1 MSLKIFVTQPHPVF
15 ALVTTTSQTGV
26 TLTKEAMKVVQ
37 TQLERVPH
45 LDKWFVDIPC
55 PPASELGE
63 GRILE
68 SRGDLETCVV
78 TNREKRN
85 AGLRQQK
92 GA

>member
-1 MSLKIFVTQPHPVF
+1 VV

-85 AGLRQQK
+85 AGLLLQRR
-92 GA
+92 A

>member
-1 MSLKIFVTQPHPVF
+1 MSLKIFATQPHPVV

-85 AGLRQQK
+85 AGLLLQRR
-92 GA
+92 A

>member
-1 MSLKIFVTQPHPVF
+1 MSLKIFVTQPHPVV
-15 ALVTTTSQTGV
+15 ALVTTTSQTEV

-85 AGLRQQK
+85 AGLLLQRR
-92 GA
+92 A